1 MAVRRVKGL
10 KADPNRS
17 NADESN
23 AAAAQDGPIK
33 GSNLAIL
40 VLAVACFLN
49 SLNGE
54 FVFDDTVAIRDNP
67 DVLGRTPLSALL
79 LNDFWGRPIA
89 EEESH
94 KSYRPITVLTF
105 RLNHMLSGLD
115 VIGFHIV
122 NVALH
127 GANSVMLFKL
137 ARDYVFSDRGALQQ
151 PSFCAAVSSA
161 SLLHQLSSW
170 LCCGWVGVVRS
181 ASYSHRGSLRCSRA
195 S

>member
-1 MAVRRVKGL
+1 MAVRRVKGR
-10 KADPNRS
+10 KADPNKS

-23 AAAAQDGPIK
+23 AAALDYPIK
-33 GSNLAIL
+33 GSNVAL
-40 VLAVACFLN
+40 VLLLAVACFLN

-54 FVFDDTVAIRDNP
+54 LVFDDTVAIRDNP

-137 ARDYVFSDRGALQQ
+137 ARDYVFSDRGALWQ

-161 SLLHQLSSW
+161 SLLHQLSSL
-170 LCCGWVGVVRS
+170 LCCGWAGVVRS
-181 ASYSHRGSLRCSRA
+181 ASYSHGGSLRFSRT